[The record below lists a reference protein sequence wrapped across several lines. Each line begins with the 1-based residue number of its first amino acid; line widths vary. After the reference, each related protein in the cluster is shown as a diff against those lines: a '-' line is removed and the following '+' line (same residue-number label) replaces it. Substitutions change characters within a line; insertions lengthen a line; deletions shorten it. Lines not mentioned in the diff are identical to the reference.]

1 MDCGTRRV
9 RSYALRAIIKNQEE
23 TMKKLLSG
31 IVAVAVLCLAGSVV
45 RAQDKANGEKVYKA
59 KCASC
64 HGPDGKGETAAG
76 KVTKARDICTAE
88 VKKETDAVWTDII
101 VKGKNKMPSYDKK
114 ITDAEVKD
122 VIAYMRS
129 LCK

>member
-1 MDCGTRRV
+1 
-9 RSYALRAIIKNQEE
+9 
-23 TMKKLLSG
+23 MKKVLSG

-76 KVTKARDICTAE
+76 KVTKARDICSAE
-88 VKKETDAVWTDII
+88 VKKETDAAWTDII

-114 ITDAEVKD
+114 VTDAEVKD

>member
-1 MDCGTRRV
+1 
-9 RSYALRAIIKNQEE
+9 
-23 TMKKLLSG
+23 MKKFLSG
-31 IVAVAVLCLAGSVV
+31 IALAGMLCVAGTAV
-45 RAQDKANGEKVYKA
+45 CAQDKANGEKVYKA
-59 KCASC
+59 KCAGC

-76 KVTKARDICTAE
+76 KATKARDICSE
-88 VKKETDAVWTDII
+88 DVKSESDAAWTDII

-114 ITDAEVKD
+114 VTDAELKD